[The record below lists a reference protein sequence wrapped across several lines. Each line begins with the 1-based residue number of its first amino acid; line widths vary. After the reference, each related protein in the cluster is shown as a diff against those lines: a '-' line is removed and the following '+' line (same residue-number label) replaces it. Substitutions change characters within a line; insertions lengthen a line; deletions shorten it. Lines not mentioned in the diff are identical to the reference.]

1 MRRPRR
7 IELMLLAVVVLWALN
22 LTVTRYILT
31 HGFEP
36 LPYATIRYGLAA
48 LVFLGI
54 TAVAER
60 SLRVVRSDWW
70 LVAAATISLWLNQLA
85 FVFALDSTSASTIGL
100 VLGATPIFAALLG
113 LALGT
118 EQLHGR
124 FWLGAA
130 VSFAGVALV
139 ALGAGGEIEGGPEG
153 VALGVL
159 TAATWA
165 AYSVA
170 IAPLMSRYSP
180 YRISALV
187 LSLGWVLIAVTG
199 APATAGQELELG
211 WEVWALLVF
220 ATLGPLV
227 ATNVLWFRSLDRI
240 GPARATLAAN
250 LQPFVAVVFAL
261 VLLSEPLTPL
271 QVAGGV
277 LIGGGI
283 VLARRRRRVRRLA
296 AAVSSRPWRGTESV
310 QATTDEGGR
319 RRWMRGSGS

>member
-36 LPYATIRYGLAA
+36 LAYATIRYGLAT

-54 TAVAER
+54 TLVAER
-60 SLRVVRSDWW
+60 SLRVARRDWG
-70 LVAAATISLWLNQLA
+70 LVALAAVSLWLNQLS
-85 FVFALDSTSASTIGL
+85 FVYALDVTTASTIGL

-118 EQLHGR
+118 ERPSSR

-139 ALGAGGEIEGGPEG
+139 AAGAGSHIDGGSEG
-153 VALGVL
+153 VVLGVA

-170 IAPLMSRYSP
+170 IVPLMQRYSP

-187 LSLGWVLIAVTG
+187 LSVGWVLIAVTG
-199 APATAGQELELG
+199 AGATTDQELSLG
-211 WEVWALLVF
+211 WTVWILLVF

-227 ATNVLWFRSLDRI
+227 TTNVLWFRSLERI

-250 LQPFVAVVFAL
+250 LQPFVAAVFAL
-261 VLLSEPLTPL
+261 VLLSESMTLL

-277 LIGGGI
+277 LIGAGI
-283 VLARRRRRVRRLA
+283 VLARRRRRAPVPA
-296 AAVSSRPWRGTESV
+296 E
-310 QATTDEGGR
+310 
-319 RRWMRGSGS
+319 

>member
-31 HGFEP
+31 HGFAP
-36 LPYATIRYGLAA
+36 LPYATVRYGLAA
-48 LVFLGI
+48 VVFLGI
-54 TAVAER
+54 TVSAER
-60 SLRVVRSDWW
+60 SLHVARSDWW
-70 LVAAATISLWLNQLA
+70 LVAAATLSLWLNQLS
-85 FVFALDSTSASTIGL
+85 FVFALDVTTASTIGL
-100 VLGATPIFAALLG
+100 ILGATPIFAALLG

-118 EQLHGR
+118 EELHGR

-153 VALGVL
+153 VALGVG

-170 IAPLMSRYSP
+170 ITPLMTRYSP

-199 APATAGQELELG
+199 ARSTADQQLDLG

-227 ATNVLWFRSLDRI
+227 TTNVLWFRSLDRI

-261 VLLSEPLTPL
+261 VLLSEPMSLL

-277 LIGGGI
+277 LIGAGI
-283 VLARRRRRVRRLA
+283 VLARRRRT
-296 AAVSSRPWRGTESV
+296 AAVASARAREGEV
-310 QATTDEGGR
+310 EVTTAGQG
-319 RRWMRGSGS
+319 